1 MFAYVIRRSL
11 TALVSLVLAS
21 VLVFAALLAIPGDP
35 AEVLLGMDANPVTRE
50 AVRRQLGLDVPP
62 LQRFFS
68 WFGAAAQG
76 DLGQS
81 IAYKR
86 GVSELIGERLSVSVP
101 LAVAAA
107 LLACLIALPLGIFAA
122 LTRKT
127 VFDPLITGIAQVG
140 AAVPSFWLGLLLIIW
155 FAVERKLLPSG
166 GFVPWERD
174 VVGAMRS
181 LVLPVVALAL
191 GQAAVMT
198 RMTRAVM
205 IENMSA
211 DYVRTARAKGLS
223 GSRVVLRHALKNAL
237 VTLVTVF
244 GLALANLFI
253 GSIVIEQVFSL
264 PGLGRMALSAIGNRD
279 FPLVQGVV
287 LVYAA
292 AIILLSFLVDIS
304 YGFLDPR
311 IRYN

>member
-1 MFAYVIRRSL
+1 MFAYVVRRTF

-35 AEVLLGMDANPVTRE
+35 ADVLLGMDANPVARE
-50 AVRRQLGLDVPP
+50 AVRQQLGLDVPP
-62 LQRFFS
+62 LQRFFG
-68 WFGAAAQG
+68 WFSGAVTG
-76 DLGQS
+76 DFGDSL
-81 IAYKR
+81 AYKR
-86 GVSELIGERLSVSVP
+86 PVADLISERLSVSVP
-101 LAVAAA
+101 LTVAAA
-107 LLACLIALPLGIFAA
+107 VLACIIALPLGIAAA
-122 LTRKT
+122 LTRKSI
-127 VFDPLITGIAQVG
+127 FDPLITAVAQVG
-140 AAVPSFWLGLLLIIW
+140 AAIPSFWLGLLLIIW
-155 FAVERKLLPSG
+155 FAVERGLLPAG

-174 VVGAMRS
+174 FGGAIRS
-181 LVLPVVALAL
+181 LILPVLALAL

-205 IENMSA
+205 IENMAA
-211 DYVRTARAKGLS
+211 DYVRTARAKGLAQ
-223 GSRVVLRHALKNAL
+223 GRVVLRHALKNAL

-244 GLALANLFI
+244 GLALSNLFI

-264 PGLGRMALSAIGNRD
+264 PGLGALALSAIGNRD

-311 IRYN
+311 IRYT